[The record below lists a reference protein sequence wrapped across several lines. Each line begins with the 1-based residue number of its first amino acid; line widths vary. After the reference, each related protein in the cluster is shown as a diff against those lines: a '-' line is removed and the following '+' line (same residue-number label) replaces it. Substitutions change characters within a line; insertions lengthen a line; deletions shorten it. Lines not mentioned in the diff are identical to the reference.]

1 MTSHIPSDSPARFAN
16 YDIIGTIGRG
26 AMGVVYL
33 AKDRRIGRQV
43 ALKVVHYEA
52 AAFDESRDAREFFD
66 RLRREAEL
74 SGMLQHPNIVTL
86 YEAGVEGD
94 DVNFLAFEYVE
105 GQSLRQ
111 IIRDGPIPV
120 DEALAYGE
128 GILKGLAYAHSR
140 GVIHRDIKPGN
151 ILISADGEAKLADF
165 GIARPIESTLT
176 IAGTLVG
183 TPSYMSPEQ
192 ISGDPVSPAS
202 DLFSFGAVLYE
213 MLLGTKPFAATD
225 VNAILYNV
233 VHREFIRPSALR
245 PALVRFDAYLEKLLA
260 KRPADRFVS
269 AEAALDELR
278 AIRGATAGEAARS
291 RVPGSGLSML
301 RGDVRPWTIGIV
313 VAALVVPLLVWSGGA
328 IREAA
333 RVGNTDEIVVRTQA
347 LRVKK
352 SDLARVEALV
362 EAGKLDEAVIAFE
375 RYLRAYP
382 DSLVAREGLAE
393 VRRRLD
399 ERRLAEAQRLAEADG
414 SPQSTSTAVARQQQ
428 SQETKQQPNVARRSW
443 DQLRK
448 KVKKIF

>member
-1 MTSHIPSDSPARFAN
+1 MTSEAPSESSARFAN

-33 AKDRRIGRQV
+33 AKDRRIGRCV
-43 ALKVVHYEA
+43 ALKAVHYEQ
-52 AAFDESRDAREFFD
+52 AAFEESRDAREFFD

-86 YEAGVEGD
+86 YEAGIEGT

-111 IIRDGPIPV
+111 IIRDGALPV
-120 DEALAYGE
+120 AEALAYAE

-151 ILISADGEAKLADF
+151 ILVNAEGEAKLADF

-192 ISGDPVSPAS
+192 ISGDPVSPAA

-225 VNAILYNV
+225 VNAILYNI

-245 PALVRFDAYLEKLLA
+245 PDLERFDAYLEKLLA
-260 KRPADRFVS
+260 KRPADRFAS
-269 AEAALDELR
+269 AQAALDELR
-278 AIRGATAGEAARS
+278 AIRGADAGKAAPS
-291 RVPGSGLSML
+291 RVAGSGLL
-301 RGDVRPWTIGIV
+301 RADVRPWHVAVV
-313 VAALVVPLLVWSGGA
+313 VAALLLPLLVWSSGA

-333 RVGNTDEIVVRTQA
+333 QVGNADETAARLQA
-347 LRVKK
+347 LSVKK
-352 SDLARVEALV
+352 NELARVEALV
-362 EAGKLDEAVIAFE
+362 GAGKLDEAVIAFE
-375 RYLRAYP
+375 QYLRAYP
-382 DSLVAREGLAE
+382 ESLVAREGLAD
-393 VRRRLD
+393 VRRRLE
-399 ERRLAEAQRLAEADG
+399 ERRLAEVQRLAESDA
-414 SPQSTSTAVARQQQ
+414 PVQATPAAVTQQQ
-428 SQETKQQPNVARRSW
+428 KSEQTKQQPNVARRSW